1 MKVMSVI
8 HFLVRLEVVVA
19 VISGHDDVLHFSHG
33 ADAVPDDPQD
43 CGQSPVQSQEV
54 FVLQHG
60 ADGVPAQRGVEGGG
74 EAGPGVEGQQQLQG
88 GGANDAALRQ
98 GGHRGQEE
106 GESYLIQR
114 GEDGELVMARPA
126 ECPAMVQVYGEGLVA
141 EQFERLVVVTVHVA
155 HEEVEDGE
163 VHQVEESPALVVR
176 TDVLDC
182 VTVVRVI
189 LPLGFASLV
198 VAPSPGVAPR
208 LARHQGLAGQEGGQ
222 ADLQHV
228 GTAADGV

>member
-19 VISGHDDVLHFSHG
+19 VISGHDDVLHSSHG

-60 ADGVPAQRGVEGGG
+60 ADGVPAQRDVEGGG

-106 GESYLIQR
+106 GGVLPDTEGR
-114 GEDGELVMARPA
+114 GWRARHGQTCRMP
-126 ECPAMVQVYGEGLVA
+126 CHG
-141 EQFERLVVVTVHVA
+141 
-155 HEEVEDGE
+155 
-163 VHQVEESPALVVR
+163 
-176 TDVLDC
+176 
-182 VTVVRVI
+182 
-189 LPLGFASLV
+189 
-198 VAPSPGVAPR
+198 PGVWGR
-208 LARHQGLAGQEGGQ
+208 SRCRT
-222 ADLQHV
+222 V
-228 GTAADGV
+228 